1 MQRTDKN
8 VDDYLAGLTGDR
20 ADSMRALDA
29 VIAEELPGVERI
41 LWEGVFWGGTEQQII
56 GYGGTANPRP
66 RGEVVEWFLIGLADQ
81 KKHISLYV
89 NANSEGKHLVQLW
102 KDRLGKVKVG
112 TAAATLTSFEAV
124 DVDGLRAMIREA
136 RRLTPDV
143 T

>member
-1 MQRTDKN
+1 MERTDKN
-8 VDDYLAGLTGDR
+8 VDDYLAGLTGER

-29 VIAEELPGVERI
+29 VIAEELPGLERV

-56 GYGGTANPRP
+56 GYGGTATPRP

-102 KDRLGKVKVG
+102 KDRLGKVNVG
-112 TAAATLTSFEAV
+112 TAAATLTSFEGV
-124 DVDGLRAMIREA
+124 DVDGLRGMIREA
-136 RRLTPDV
+136 RRLTPEV